1 MKLCILLS
9 FLPLI
14 YGHGSYG
21 NLKLVGGWENADI
34 SKDDVQ
40 NMAEFAL
47 DTVNAKENS
56 QRQMVTI
63 ESATTQ
69 VVSGINYKIV
79 LRVTNGGT
87 DELCHMTVYDQS
99 WTRTRTL
106 TDYSCKPTT
115 VLGGVKP
122 ASLDKDVQA
131 AVMFAVEYH
140 NSRVNSMYRA
150 VAQSV
155 EHVTEQL
162 VAGTLYTFS
171 VSMVDTTCGNSPANK
186 GKGLED
192 CAVADKP
199 VTTACSYK
207 VLYQAWKT
215 PNFTLESEKCGQQND
230 QPAAPV
236 SNQIPKI
243 EELLKP
249 MLAGVK
255 VGDSLPELKDDLAS
269 KLKDL
274 LSKHKTP
281 RLEELLGPDKTLPL
295 FGLPNQQNKAQ
306 LLTNKVEPLLKR
318 QKKDFIPD
326 NLHPLLEHIGTGLLG
341 AFKHVIGGDNHDFQK
356 HGETKPLIG
365 GGDHDFQKHG
375 ETKPLIGGG
384 DHDFQKHGET
394 KPLIGGGDHDFQ
406 KHGETKPLIGGGDH
420 DFQKHGETKPLI
432 GGGDHDFQ
440 KHGKTKPLIG
450 GGDHDFQKHGK
461 TKPLIGGGDH
471 DFQKHGR
478 GNLGGDGH
486 DLCHGG
492 HFKDFTIKHG
502 KVYDTVEEEVKR
514 FAIFCENMKIA
525 RQLNKIEQGTAVY
538 GATKFAD
545 LTQKEFKQKY
555 LSKTTWDK
563 IPNHGASTMYRA
575 KIPRGATPKA
585 FDWRDHGA
593 VTPVK
598 NQGQCGSCWAFST
611 TGNIEGQWQ
620 IKNKRL
626 ISLSEQELV
635 DCDKL
640 DEGCNGGLP
649 SNAYMSIMKLGGLE
663 TEGDYKYDG
672 EDEKCAFNKSE
683 VVVKINGAVN
693 ISSNEDDM
701 ASWLAQN
708 GPISIGI
715 NANAMQFYFG
725 GISHPWSI
733 FCNPKSLDHGV
744 LIVGYGVEGS
754 EPYWIV
760 KNSWGPDW
768 GEKGYYRVYRG
779 GGVCGLNTM
788 CTSAVVN

>member
-40 NMAEFAL
+40 TMAKFAL

-87 DELCHMTVYDQS
+87 DELCHVTVYDQS
-99 WTRTRTL
+99 WTSTRNL
-106 TDYSCKPTT
+106 TDYSCKPRT

-155 EHVTEQL
+155 EHVTKQV

-171 VSMVDTTCGNSPANK
+171 VSMVDTRCGNSPTNK

-192 CAVADKP
+192 CAVSDKP
-199 VTTACSYK
+199 VKTACSYK
-207 VLYQAWKT
+207 VLYQAWKK

-306 LLTNKVEPLLKR
+306 LLSNKIGPLLKR
-318 QKKDFIPD
+318 QKKDLIPE

-375 ETKPLIGGG
+375 ETKPLIGG
-384 DHDFQKHGET
+384 D
-394 KPLIGGGDHDFQ
+394 
-406 KHGETKPLIGGGDH
+406 
-420 DFQKHGETKPLI
+420 
-432 GGGDHDFQ
+432 
-440 KHGKTKPLIG
+440 
-450 GGDHDFQKHGK
+450 
-461 TKPLIGGGDH
+461 DH

-492 HFKDFTIKHG
+492 HFKDFMIKNG
-502 KVYDTVEEEVKR
+502 KFYKTDEEEAKR
-514 FAIFCENMKIA
+514 FAIFCENMKTA
-525 RQLNKIEQGTAVY
+525 RQLNKTEQGTAVY

-545 LTQKEFKQKY
+545 LTQKEFKEKY

-563 IPNHGASTMYRA
+563 IPNYGASTMYRA
-575 KIPRGATPKA
+575 KIPRGTTPKA

-672 EDEKCAFNKSE
+672 EDEKCTFNKSE
-683 VVVKINGAVN
+683 VVVKISGAVN

>member
-341 AFKHVIGGDNHDFQK
+341 AFKHVIGGD
-356 HGETKPLIG
+356 
-365 GGDHDFQKHG
+365 
-375 ETKPLIGGG
+375 
-384 DHDFQKHGET
+384 
-394 KPLIGGGDHDFQ
+394 
-406 KHGETKPLIGGGDH
+406 
-420 DFQKHGETKPLI
+420 
-432 GGGDHDFQ
+432 
-440 KHGKTKPLIG
+440 
-450 GGDHDFQKHGK
+450 
-461 TKPLIGGGDH
+461 
-471 DFQKHGR
+471 
-478 GNLGGDGH
+478 
-486 DLCHGG
+486 LCHGG